1 MKRIHFISVVFIS
14 FCLFGCGTQDDDG
27 IYEDINK
34 DQIDSNFDE
43 NSISIDYEVLNT
55 PKVNEIVLVNLVV
68 DPADKTEMIHLNY
81 QIMINEDLKF
91 NENQLQD
98 IKISPKS
105 DASVHEQQISLIP
118 LRKGRVFF
126 VVSATI
132 NYQKKTVTKT
142 LSIPLNVS

>member
-27 IYEDINK
+27 IYEDIK
-34 DQIDSNFDE
+34 TDQIDSNFDE

-68 DPADKTEMIHLNY
+68 DPADKTETIHLNY

-105 DASVHEQQISLIP
+105 DGSVHEQQISLIP

-132 NYQKKTVTKT
+132 NYKKKTVTKT

>member
-27 IYEDINK
+27 IYEDINT

-132 NYQKKTVTKT
+132 NYKKKTVTKT

>member
-14 FCLFGCGTQDDDG
+14 FFLYGCGNQDDDG
-27 IYEDINK
+27 IYEDINT
-34 DQIDSNFDE
+34 DQTDSNFDE
-43 NSISIDYEVLNT
+43 NLISIDYEVLNT

-105 DASVHEQQISLIP
+105 DGSVHEQQISLIP